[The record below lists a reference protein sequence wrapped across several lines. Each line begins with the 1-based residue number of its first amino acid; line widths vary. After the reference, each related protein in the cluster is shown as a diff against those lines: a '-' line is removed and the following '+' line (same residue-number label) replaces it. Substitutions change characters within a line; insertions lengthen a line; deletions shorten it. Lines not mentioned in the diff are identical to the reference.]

1 MSDVVKLFKN
11 DEFRRAQEDAA
22 KQWDQMM
29 EYREKRKKEY
39 EAAKAKTKEQL
50 AMTNDLVN
58 HPAHYEEQS
67 IKLEPIDF
75 CERLPFCEGNA
86 IKYCF
91 RAGHKDG
98 ASELL
103 DLKKAQWYLNRR
115 RTSNTA
121 LKMSDKQFDTFK
133 EFTWY
138 LKRSNGV
145 LKAAADLWGGVF
157 YYNGGFW
164 QALEDC
170 INERIQK
177 LEVEEALYDQTI
189 GDKK

>member
-1 MSDVVKLFKN
+1 MS
-11 DEFRRAQEDAA
+11 
-22 KQWDQMM
+22 
-29 EYREKRKKEY
+29 
-39 EAAKAKTKEQL
+39 
-50 AMTNDLVN
+50 DLVN

-67 IKLEPIDF
+67 IRLEPIDF

-121 LKMSDKQFDTFK
+121 LRISDQQFDTFK

-177 LEVEEALYDQTI
+177 LEVDEALYDQTI

>member
-67 IKLEPIDF
+67 IHLEPIDF

-115 RTSNTA
+115 RSDAA
-121 LKMSDKQFDTFK
+121 LEMPEEDRASFRNMS
-133 EFTWY
+133 WY
-138 LKRSNGV
+138 FKRSNGI
-145 LKAAADLWGGVF
+145 LKDAINRWE
-157 YYNGGFW
+157 NGSIYEGDFW
-164 QALEDC
+164 QVLELC
-170 INERIQK
+170 IDDRIAV
-177 LEVEEALYDQTI
+177 LETDKALYDQTI
-189 GDKK
+189 GEEK

>member
-11 DEFRRAQEDAA
+11 DEFRRAQEDVA

-67 IKLEPIDF
+67 IRLEPIDF

-121 LKMSDKQFDTFK
+121 LRMSDQQFDTFK

-177 LEVEEALYDQTI
+177 LEVDEALYDQTI

>member
-11 DEFRRAQEDAA
+11 DEFRRAQEDVA

-67 IKLEPIDF
+67 IRLEPIDF

-121 LKMSDKQFDTFK
+121 LRMSDQQFDT
-133 EFTWY
+133 FTWY

-177 LEVEEALYDQTI
+177 LEVDEALYDQTI